1 MAEGPIDAAIE
12 AARRQEGPQ
21 PVPPALA
28 AKADDLEAIRDA
40 VVDAAGATVGIW
52 LSYLLAL
59 FYLLIAAA
67 GVTHRDLFFGNPVK
81 LPFLNVDLPLKGFF
95 WFGPALFL
103 VLHVYVLLHFVLLAG
118 KVGVFDTTLRAQ
130 IDDPNVRERLR
141 RQLPSNIFV
150 QLLAG
155 PREVREG
162 LMGLL
167 LRLIAWITV
176 VVGPIALLVLFQLQF
191 LPFHDE
197 PITLWQR
204 IAVVIDLGFLWTLW
218 PSVARGEA
226 IGDAW
231 RGMKRSTIALMTI
244 TSLPLVVLIFVI
256 ATFPGERLE
265 QLADIRVTKSL
276 HEFLVAGDVDLVAR
290 RPISIWS
297 NRLVLPQLDVI
308 DHAKFDTEA
317 KIASM
322 PMSVS
327 LRMRNLRGAVLIG
340 ANLRSA
346 DFAGV
351 DLRDA
356 RLESA
361 DLRSV
366 DFTGADL
373 RDARL
378 ENVDLR
384 GAKLA
389 CEPTSLKDQVIPER
403 SCVKLQNA
411 VLDRANMQ
419 GVALN
424 GAQLQ
429 GAHLQATQLQ
439 GASLIRA
446 QFLGA
451 YLEGTKLTG
460 AILLGAGFE
469 GAKLDSADLQA
480 AFLSDGNFQAADFW
494 QSDLRAASLGA
505 AQLQGASF
513 QRANLSSASVWGA
526 FVWRADTRPDKL
538 KEASIK
544 VEGTSFGNLETAPK
558 HWCQDPK
565 KVMPDT
571 CDWSKQAYDNL
582 IRRVEEQV
590 SSDGHRRDVLQ
601 RLDRL
606 DPTKPLENESEVAQ
620 RWVRLTA
627 SSRSKSAYQLGL
639 TRELTRIGCDT
650 RGAPYVLEAI
660 IHYMGSPWGPFDPND
675 RQALFPLAV
684 VFLDKEHC
692 PGARML
698 SESAEATLKEL
709 VTTPGKPERVRGPHR

>member
-1 MAEGPIDAAIE
+1 MAEEPIDAAVE
-12 AARRQEGPQ
+12 AARRQDLPQ

-28 AKADDLEAIRDA
+28 AKADDLEAIRSA
-40 VVDAAGATVGIW
+40 VVDAAGAAVGIW

-59 FYLLIAAA
+59 FYLLVAAA

-95 WFGPALFL
+95 WFGPSLFL

-118 KVGVFDTTLRAQ
+118 KVGVFDTALRAQ
-130 IDDPNVRERLR
+130 IDDPKVRERLR

-176 VVGPIALLVLFQLQF
+176 VIGPVALLVLFQLQF

-197 PITLWQR
+197 SITMWQR
-204 IAVVIDLGFLWTLW
+204 LAVVIDLGLLWTLW
-218 PSVARGEA
+218 PSVARGQA
-226 IGDAW
+226 IGEAW
-231 RGMKRSTIALMTI
+231 RGMKRSTIALITI
-244 TSLPLVVLIFVI
+244 TSLALVVLVFVI

-265 QLADIRVTKSL
+265 QLADIRVTKPL
-276 HEFLVAGDVDLVAR
+276 HELLVAGDVDLVAR
-290 RPISIWS
+290 RPKSIWS

-308 DHAKFDTEA
+308 DHAKFDTES

-322 PMSVS
+322 PVSVS
-327 LRMRNLRGAVLIG
+327 LRTRDLRGAVLIG
-340 ANLRSA
+340 ANLRST

-378 ENVDLR
+378 ENADFR

-389 CEPTSLKDQVIPER
+389 CEPTSLKDQPIPER

-411 VLDRANMQ
+411 VLDRAKMQ

-460 AILLGAGFE
+460 AVLLGAGFE
-469 GAKLDSADLQA
+469 GAILDSADLQA
-480 AFLSDGNFQAADFW
+480 AFLSDGNFQAAYFW
-494 QSDLRAASLGA
+494 QSDLRGASLGA

-513 QRANLSSASVWGA
+513 QRANLSSAFVWGA

-544 VEGTSFGNLETAPK
+544 IEGTSFGNLEMAPK
-558 HWCQDPK
+558 HLCQDPK
-565 KVMPDT
+565 RVMSDT
-571 CDWSKQAYDNL
+571 CDWSKEDYENL
-582 IRRVEEQV
+582 VRRAGEEV
-590 SSDGHRRDVLQ
+590 SSDGRRRDVLQ
-601 RLDRL
+601 QIERL
-606 DPTKPLENESEVAQ
+606 DPTKPVENESDLAQ
-620 RWVRLTA
+620 RWVRLAA

-639 TRELTRIGCDT
+639 TQELTRIGCEPT
-650 RGAPYVLEAI
+650 GAPYVLEAI
-660 IHYMGSPWGPFDPND
+660 IHYMGSAWGPFDPND
-675 RQALFPLAV
+675 RQALSPLAAA
-684 VFLDKEHC
+684 FLDKEHC
-692 PGARML
+692 PAARSL
-698 SESAEATLKEL
+698 SESSESTLREL
-709 VTTPGKPERVRGPHR
+709 VRRQRP